1 MMPFT
6 AISLASFNARRSIV
20 YYSQFKPSEPY
31 GIADGVFVVPSGW
44 QVPAH
49 KVAGIR

>member
-1 MMPFT
+1 M
-6 AISLASFNARRSIV
+6 ISLASFNGRRGIL

-31 GIADGVFVVPSGW
+31 SIANGIFVVPSGW
-44 QVPAH
+44 QLPAH